1 MTGFDAAPIEL
12 QVCGSM
18 LTEISNE
25 LRTEIGTLRT
35 EMDALFS
42 AGWRG
47 QAANGFAQG
56 WDQWQAG
63 AGDVIT
69 ALRDM
74 ADLLSTTG
82 RNYATTDQSAADD
95 VNDSGL
101 GL

>member
-1 MTGFDAAPIEL
+1 
-12 QVCGSM
+12 
-18 LTEISNE
+18 LTEISDE
-25 LRTEIGTLRT
+25 LRTEMGTLRT

-63 AGDVIT
+63 ADDVIT

-82 RNYATTDQSAADD
+82 RNYATTDQSAADN
-95 VNDSGL
+95 VNDSRVGL
-101 GL
+101 

>member
-18 LTEISNE
+18 LTDISDE
-25 LRTEIGTLRT
+25 LRTELTTLRT

-56 WDQWQAG
+56 WDEWQAG
-63 AGDVIT
+63 AGDVLA

-82 RNYATTDQSAADD
+82 RNYAASDQSAAGD
-95 VNDSGL
+95 VNESGA

>member
-1 MTGFDAAPIEL
+1 MTGFDATPIEL

-18 LTEISNE
+18 LTDVSDE
-25 LRTEIGTLRT
+25 LRTELAALRN
-35 EMDALFS
+35 EMDSLFS

-56 WDQWQAG
+56 WDEWQAG
-63 AGDVIT
+63 AGDVLT

-74 ADLLSTTG
+74 ADLLGTTG
-82 RNYATTDQSAADD
+82 RNYAASDQSAADD
-95 VNDSGL
+95 VNDSGA

>member
-1 MTGFDAAPIEL
+1 
-12 QVCGSM
+12 
-18 LTEISNE
+18 
-25 LRTEIGTLRT
+25 
-35 EMDALFS
+35 MDALFS

-63 AGDVIT
+63 ASDVIT
-69 ALRDM
+69 ALREM

-82 RNYATTDQSAADD
+82 RNYATTDQSAADKVD
-95 VNDSGL
+95 ESGA